1 MRAVRAC
8 EPHTYRSFRFS
19 YPHLNNRR
27 FNTSRRLS
35 REAYPRRYGPA
46 VEPSDPKRGKKGG
59 IGQASDEI
67 PAEEEAEEEVEE
79 EPAPMSSKQGEDLAE
94 ESQPGPP
101 QGHDEHADDSRN
113 SELLSPNL
121 DEQREPDT
129 KKGNPPTDHET
140 HESEN
145 DGDSSQI
152 EEASS
157 SSTFSSS
164 ETSSEQKP
172 EPSTENRTPFEDVLH
187 MPSPSV
193 YLAPPGESSS
203 FDNRPHLSP
212 APYVHHFDT
221 YSLVQD
227 LTKGGF
233 SDQHSITIMKAVR
246 AILQN
251 NLDLAKESLTSKSD
265 VENEEYL
272 FKAAC
277 SELQSS
283 LQTARNSEIQKQRS
297 ARTQL
302 QHDMDIISQRV
313 SQDIAGVK
321 DEIKGIFNDHQMNTR
336 EQQRSID
343 TSVKELNY
351 KITVSLT
358 SDGKSE
364 IEGLRWI
371 VTRQAAL
378 TIAICACKCLML
390 YSYCLYQPFRGLL
403 T

>member
-1 MRAVRAC
+1 
-8 EPHTYRSFRFS
+8 
-19 YPHLNNRR
+19 
-27 FNTSRRLS
+27 
-35 REAYPRRYGPA
+35 
-46 VEPSDPKRGKKGG
+46 
-59 IGQASDEI
+59 
-67 PAEEEAEEEVEE
+67 
-79 EPAPMSSKQGEDLAE
+79 
-94 ESQPGPP
+94 
-101 QGHDEHADDSRN
+101 
-113 SELLSPNL
+113 
-121 DEQREPDT
+121 
-129 KKGNPPTDHET
+129 
-140 HESEN
+140 
-145 DGDSSQI
+145 
-152 EEASS
+152 
-157 SSTFSSS
+157 
-164 ETSSEQKP
+164 
-172 EPSTENRTPFEDVLH
+172 

-203 FDNRPHLSP
+203 FDDRPHLSP

-227 LTKGGF
+227 LMKGGF
-233 SDQHSITIMKAVR
+233 SDQHSVTIMKAVR

-313 SQDIAGVK
+313 SQDISGVK

-378 TIAICACKCLML
+378 TIAICACKCLMPN
-390 YSYCLYQPFRGLL
+390 SSHLYQPIHGLL
-403 T
+403 ISSVVIIIVFLKYASTLKVPEPAKPQEAEKPVIKEVATKTQVVYDGDLQTTDSNVGAHLGESLG